1 MGLWWEIHFSH
12 SPSKFIPHLYVDYI
26 TLQFLGWGATSEG
39 GSLADKL
46 LELEVSTQKT
56 RTPLKIVFQ
65 VPIVSDSVCESAM
78 SSGGVSIT
86 SDMLCAGLIRI
97 LLIIN
102 IIDIINTTI
111 VISIISI
118 IDIDS

>member
-12 SPSKFIPHLYVDYI
+12 SPSKFIPQIYMDYI

-46 LELEVSTQKT
+46 LELEVSTQKSD
-56 RTPLKIVFQ
+56 TPLKIVFQ
-65 VPIVSDSVCESAM
+65 VPIVSDSVCASAM

-86 SDMLCAGLIRI
+86 SDMLCAGLI
-97 LLIIN
+97 LLIVN